1 MDCFQRAAG
10 KHFIELSEHKYSC
23 DDDVD
28 DDDDDDDDEIGNNY
42 WIRPETHP
50 KEMTNLRIWKYVL
63 TETSIKV

>member
-23 DDDVD
+23 DNDV

-42 WIRPETHP
+42 WIRPEH
-50 KEMTNLRIWKYVL
+50 
-63 TETSIKV
+63 TSKGNDKFENMEICSHRNFN

>member
-28 DDDDDDDDEIGNNY
+28 DDDDDDDDDEISNNY
-42 WIRPETHP
+42 
-50 KEMTNLRIWKYVL
+50 
-63 TETSIKV
+63 